1 MNLLVD
7 KVKLGILGGGQLGKM
22 LLQATSKLNVETHV
36 LDPNDQCPA
45 SKLCHTFVK
54 GDFNNYEDV
63 YAFGQ
68 QVDVLTIEI
77 ENVNVDALKAL
88 EKLGKQINPSPGI
101 IEMIQDK
108 GAQKEYYENE
118 SLPTAPFKIYKNA
131 NEIKKAIINKDL
143 KLPFIQKLRT
153 EGYDGRGVLVVKDE
167 SDLKD
172 LFDKPSIVEEKVNI
186 DKELAIIVAR
196 NGEGEVATFPV
207 VEMEFN
213 EKANLVEFLF
223 SPADISEKI
232 EKKAAKIAR
241 KLANSLELQGILAI
255 EMFLDK
261 KGKLVINESAPRPHN
276 SGHHTIEGNTTSQ
289 YEQHLRSILNLP
301 LGNTDTLYPAVMV
314 NLLGEDGHTG
324 NARYKGLNKVLKI
337 SGVHVHLY
345 GKKMTKP
352 FRKMGHVTIVDKKL
366 DKAKDKARTVQ
377 KNLKVIS

>member
-1 MNLLVD
+1 MKLSVD
-7 KVKLGILGGGQLGKM
+7 KVKLGVLGGGQLGKM

-36 LDPNDQCPA
+36 MDPYDQCPA

-88 EKLGKQINPSPGI
+88 EKLGKQINPSPAI

-108 GAQKEYYENE
+108 GAQKEYYEKE
-118 SLPTAPFKIYKNA
+118 SLPTAPFYSFKNA
-131 NEIKKAIINKDL
+131 NEIKKAIINKEI

-153 EGYDGRGVLVVKDE
+153 EGYDGRGVLVVNDD
-167 SDLKD
+167 SRLQD
-172 LFDKPSIVEEKVNI
+172 LFDKPSIVEEKVDI

-196 NGEGEVATFPV
+196 NEAGEVATFPL

-223 SPADISEKI
+223 SPAKISEKI

-261 KGKLVINESAPRPHN
+261 KGKLLINESAPRPHN
-276 SGHHTIEGNTTSQ
+276 SGHHTIEGNVTSQ

-314 NLLGEDGHTG
+314 NLLGEDGYAG
-324 NARYKGLNKVLKI
+324 DVKYKGLTKVLKI
-337 SGVHVHLY
+337 SGAHVHLY
-345 GKKMTKP
+345 GKQMTKP

>member
-1 MNLLVD
+1 MKLEVD

-22 LLQATSKLNVETHV
+22 LLQASSKLNIECHV
-36 LDPNDQCPA
+36 MAPNYHCPA
-45 SKLCHTFVK
+45 SKLCHTFMK

-88 EKLGKQINPSPGI
+88 VKLGKQVNPSPEI

-108 GAQKEYYENE
+108 GAQKEYYEKE
-118 SLPTAPFKIYKNA
+118 DLPTASYSSYNNA
-131 NEIKKAIINKDL
+131 NEIKKAIINKDI

-153 EGYDGRGVLVVKDE
+153 EGYDGRGVLVVNDDSKLQE
-167 SDLKD
+167 
-172 LFDKPSIVEEKVNI
+172 LFDKPSIVEKKVDI

-196 NGEGEVATFPV
+196 NEEGEVTTFPL

-223 SPADISEKI
+223 SPADISEKV
-232 EKKAAKIAR
+232 EMKAAKIAR
-241 KLANSLELQGILAI
+241 KLANALKLQGILAI

-261 KGKLVINESAPRPHN
+261 KGKLLINESAPRPHN
-276 SGHHTIEGNTTSQ
+276 SGHHTIEGNVTSQ

-301 LGNTDTLYPAVMV
+301 LGDTDTLYPAVMV

-324 NARYKGLNKVLKI
+324 EARYKGLNKVLKI
-337 SGVHVHLY
+337 SGAHVHLY
-345 GKKMTKP
+345 GKNMTKP

-366 DKAKDKARTVQ
+366 EKAKDKAHAVQ